1 MMGTGTDETAAV
13 EVILDS
19 FISVLLKDYSNL
31 CVLHSAHHSET
42 CPNYSLHIVTH

>member
-19 FISVLLKDYSNL
+19 VISVLLLKDYNNNTKITL
-31 CVLHSAHHSET
+31 
-42 CPNYSLHIVTH
+42 